1 MKKTHI
7 LSGEA
12 VVDGIAI
19 QRAIVSNPEKLSISK
34 YHIKAGMIHSEQKRY
49 REALKKVKRVLKD
62 DQRRILEELGNTEA
76 DILQSHIMIT
86 EDPFFTDEVPSLISS
101 KKKNAEWVIVEGLH
115 TYLETFRNID
125 NIYFKERGRDIEDVS
140 MRIIKTL
147 QGDKGSDLIKDLEGV
162 LVVREL
168 VPSMIMYINTE
179 KIKGIVSEVGS
190 ETSHATILAKS
201 LGIPIII
208 DVKGATSKIETGDLI
223 IVDGHVGRVL
233 LTPSESVVKEY
244 EKIQDDYRRYL
255 KTLEEN
261 LELPAI
267 TLDNERVTL
276 QANIEFLP
284 GADIALRYGAE
295 GVGLFRTELPFIIHN
310 KLLSEKEQYTTYAT
324 LIKMF
329 KGMPVTI
336 RTLDMGG
343 DKFFPFQ
350 QSTPFLEPN
359 PFLGLRSI
367 RVSLH
372 RPEIFKVQIRA
383 LLRASGHGPMSILLP
398 MISSYEDMEKA
409 LEIIEKEKA
418 LLLSKSIPFDEK
430 LQIGIMIEIPSAAL
444 ASEQLI
450 ELCDFFSIGTNDL
463 VQYTLAVDRTNENV
477 ASYYL
482 PENPAVLSL
491 IEFTAR
497 TACRHGKPCAVCG
510 ELAGNP
516 LFTPFFIGS
525 GIRQLSMEPLLIPQI
540 KRLIRKIK
548 ASDASDLTQQVL
560 ACKKVGTIKQK
571 LLEFFNAYDEL
582 KLKEDSSG

>member
-1 MKKTHI
+1 MKKSLI
-7 LSGEA
+7 LSGET
-12 VVDGIAI
+12 VVDGIVI
-19 QRAIVSNPEKLSISK
+19 EKAIVSNPEKISITK
-34 YHIKAGMIHSEQKRY
+34 CRIKAGMVHGEQKRY
-49 REALKKVKRVLKD
+49 REALKKVKKILKE
-62 DQRRILEELGNTEA
+62 DQRRILDELGNTEA

-86 EDPFFTDEVPSLISS
+86 QDPFFTDEVPSLISS
-101 KKKNAEWVIVEGLH
+101 NKKNAEWVIVEGLH

-140 MRIIKTL
+140 LRIIKTL
-147 QGDKGSDLIKDLEGV
+147 QGDMGSNLIKDREGV

-168 VPSMIMYINTE
+168 VPSMIIYIDTE
-179 KIKGIVSEVGS
+179 KIKGIVSEFGS

-201 LGIPIII
+201 LGIPVII
-208 DVKGATSKIETGDLI
+208 DVKGATLKIETGDLI

-233 LTPSESVVKEY
+233 LTPSERVVKEY
-244 EKIQDDYRRYL
+244 EKIQDEYKGYL

-261 LELPAI
+261 LELPAT
-267 TLDNERVTL
+267 TLDHENITL
-276 QANIEFLP
+276 QANIEFIT

-310 KLLSEKEQYTTYAT
+310 KLLSEREQYTTYTT
-324 LIKMF
+324 LMRMF
-329 KGMPVTI
+329 RGKPVTI

-350 QSTPFLEPN
+350 QSTPLLEPN

-367 RVSLH
+367 RVSLQK
-372 RPEIFKVQIRA
+372 PEIFKVQIRA
-383 LLRASGHGPMSILLP
+383 LLRASGHGPLSILLP

-409 LEIIEKEKA
+409 LEIIEEEKEV
-418 LLLSKSIPFDEK
+418 LMNSGIPFDENMR
-430 LQIGIMIEIPSAAL
+430 IGIMIEIPSAAL
-444 ASEQLI
+444 ASEHLI

-463 VQYTLAVDRTNENV
+463 IQYTLAVDRTNENV

-482 PENPAVLSL
+482 PENPAVLRL

-497 TACRHGKPCAVCG
+497 TACKYGKPCAVCG

-516 LFTPFFIGS
+516 FFTPFFIGS

-540 KRLIRKIK
+540 KKLIRRMK
-548 ASDASDLTQQVL
+548 ASDASDLTEQIL
-560 ACKKVGTIKQK
+560 ACKKVGTIKKK
-571 LLEFFNAYDEL
+571 LLDFFNAHGES
-582 KLKEDSSG
+582 KSEEGSSV

>member
-1 MKKTHI
+1 MKKAHI

-12 VVDGIAI
+12 VVDGIVI
-19 QRAIVSNPEKLSISK
+19 EKAIVSNPEKIAISK
-34 YHIKAGMIHSEQKRY
+34 YHIKASMVHGEQKRY
-49 REALKKVKRVLKD
+49 REALKKVKRILKE

-101 KKKNAEWVIVEGLH
+101 KKRNAEWVIVEGLH

-147 QGDKGSDLIKDLEGV
+147 QGEAGSDLIKDFEGV

-168 VPSMIMYINTE
+168 VPSMIMYIDTE

-201 LGIPIII
+201 LGIPVII
-208 DVKGATSKIETGDLI
+208 DVKDATSKIDTGDLI

-244 EKIQDDYRRYL
+244 EKVQDDYKRYL

-261 LELPAI
+261 LDLPAI
-267 TLDNERVTL
+267 TLDHERITL
-276 QANIEFLP
+276 QANIEFIP

-310 KLLSEKEQYTTYAT
+310 KLLSEKEQYKTYTT
-324 LIKMF
+324 LMRMF
-329 KGMPVTI
+329 KGKPVTI

-383 LLRASGHGPMSILLP
+383 MLRASGHGPMSILLP

-418 LLLSKSIPFDEK
+418 LLLSKGIPFDENVR
-430 LQIGIMIEIPSAAL
+430 IGIMIEIPSAAL
-444 ASEQLI
+444 ASEHLI

-482 PENPAVLSL
+482 PENPA
-491 IEFTAR
+491 
-497 TACRHGKPCAVCG
+497 PCAVCG

-516 LFTPFFIGS
+516 FFTPFFIGS

-540 KRLIRKIK
+540 KNLIRRMR
-548 ASDASDLTQQVL
+548 ASDASDLTEQVL
-560 ACKKVGTIKQK
+560 ACKKVGTIKRK
-571 LLEFFNAYDEL
+571 LLEFFNAYGEL
-582 KLKEDSSG
+582 SFKGDSSV

>member
-1 MKKTHI
+1 MKKAHI

-12 VVDGIAI
+12 VVDGIVI
-19 QRAIVSNPEKLSISK
+19 EKAIVSNPEKIAISK
-34 YHIKAGMIHSEQKRY
+34 YHIKAGMVHGEQKRY
-49 REALKKVKRVLKD
+49 REALKKVKRILKE
-62 DQRRILEELGNTEA
+62 DQRRILDELGNTEA
-76 DILQSHIMIT
+76 DILQSHIMIM

-101 KKKNAEWVIVEGLH
+101 KKRNAEWVIVEGLH

-147 QGDKGSDLIKDLEGV
+147 QGEAGSDLIKDFEGV

-168 VPSMIMYINTE
+168 VPSMIMYIDTE

-201 LGIPIII
+201 LGIPVII
-208 DVKGATSKIETGDLI
+208 DVKDATSKIDTGDLI

-244 EKIQDDYRRYL
+244 EKVQDDYKRYL

-261 LELPAI
+261 LDLPAI
-267 TLDNERVTL
+267 TLDHERITL
-276 QANIEFLP
+276 QANIEFIP

-310 KLLSEKEQYTTYAT
+310 KLLSEKEQYKTYTT
-324 LIKMF
+324 LMRMF
-329 KGMPVTI
+329 KGKPVTI

-367 RVSLH
+367 RISLH

-383 LLRASGHGPMSILLP
+383 MLRASGHGPMSILLP

-418 LLLSKSIPFDEK
+418 LLLSKGIPFDENVR
-430 LQIGIMIEIPSAAL
+430 IGIMIEIPSAAL
-444 ASEQLI
+444 ASEHLI

-482 PENPAVLSL
+482 PENPAIIL
-491 IEFTAR
+491 
-497 TACRHGKPCAVCG
+497 
-510 ELAGNP
+510 
-516 LFTPFFIGS
+516 
-525 GIRQLSMEPLLIPQI
+525 
-540 KRLIRKIK
+540 
-548 ASDASDLTQQVL
+548 
-560 ACKKVGTIKQK
+560 
-571 LLEFFNAYDEL
+571 
-582 KLKEDSSG
+582 SSGEPCSTQIN